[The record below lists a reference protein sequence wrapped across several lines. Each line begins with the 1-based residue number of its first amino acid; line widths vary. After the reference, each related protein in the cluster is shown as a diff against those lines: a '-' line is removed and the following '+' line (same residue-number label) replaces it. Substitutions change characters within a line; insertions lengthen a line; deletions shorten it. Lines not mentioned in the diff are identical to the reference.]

1 MTKDAAIE
9 YASKGVRVNSIHPG
23 YIGTGMANY
32 ASEQTGSSKDEL
44 GKEFP
49 LGHLGSV
56 NNVANTV
63 LFIASD
69 ESSNTTGTEFVID
82 GGATAR

>member
-32 ASEQTGSSKDEL
+32 ASEQTGSSKAEW

-56 NNVANTV
+56 NKCGEYSAFHCLGRVF
-63 LFIASD
+63 LY
-69 ESSNTTGTEFVID
+69 D
-82 GGATAR
+82 GY

>member
-1 MTKDAAIE
+1 MLPPE
-9 YASKGVRVNSIHPG
+9 YASKGGTCNLHSSR
-23 YIGTGMANY
+23 YIETGMADY
-32 ASEQTGSSKDEL
+32 ASEQTGSSKAEW

-56 NNVANTV
+56 NHVANTV

>member
-1 MTKDAAIE
+1 MLPPE

-23 YIGTGMANY
+23 YINTGMADY

-49 LGHLGSV
+49 LGHRAASIMWRIQCFSLPRT
-56 NNVANTV
+56 NLPIRRV
-63 LFIASD
+63 L
-69 ESSNTTGTEFVID
+69 NL
-82 GGATAR
+82 